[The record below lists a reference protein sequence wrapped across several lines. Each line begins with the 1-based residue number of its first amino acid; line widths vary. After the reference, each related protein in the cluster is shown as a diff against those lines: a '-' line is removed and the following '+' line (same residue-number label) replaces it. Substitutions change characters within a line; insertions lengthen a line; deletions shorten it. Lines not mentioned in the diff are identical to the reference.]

1 MRSIG
6 AAGFSGA
13 RLLCHAGPIAGV
25 GPGGLSALRIGGHSS
40 LAPDRFTITAQ
51 RSTSALM

>member
-13 RLLCHAGPIAGV
+13 RLLCHAGLIAGV

-40 LAPDRFTITAQ
+40 LAPDRFTITP
-51 RSTSALM
+51 RP